1 MIESPV
7 AVTFETLLASI
18 DKLGHGDKHKLWEYL
33 ETELFDDDDDDDF
46 NEMDEQA
53 IADIQVARA
62 EYAAGDYLTYE
73 QYLAQRGKQ
82 TA

>member
-18 DKLGHGDKHKLWEYL
+18 AQLERGDKHKLWEYL
-33 ETELFDDDDDDDF
+33 DAELFDDDDEF
-46 NEMDEQA
+46 NEMDEQT

-62 EYAAGDYLTYE
+62 EYAAGDYLTYD
-73 QYLAQRGKQ
+73 QYLAQRGQ
-82 TA
+82 QAA